1 MSNFVDVMAA
11 SASSL
16 TYPQL
21 RRDIRAGQ
29 LAPVYLLNGE
39 EGYYIDE
46 LVKDFESLVPEDER
60 DFNLYVLYAPES
72 GVDTAMDICRG
83 FPVMADRQVVIL
95 KEAQA
100 IRSDALNKLHYYV
113 SSPNPSTV
121 FVICARGIT
130 VKSRDLVAAVKKNG
144 VIFTSQKLKD
154 REVAPAI
161 AALVKEKGLNIEPKA
176 LAMMRDYVGADLSRL
191 YNEIDKLSF
200 ILGKGAMI
208 TPEVIE
214 RNIGISKDYNNF
226 ELVSAVAALDYGRMM
241 RIAYYFRSNPK
252 NSPTTLTASALFN
265 FFSNLLKCQFS
276 RDKSPSAL
284 MGLLGLKW
292 PVQFKDYE
300 QGLKRYSA
308 RQSLQA
314 ISEIRRFDCMTKG
327 IGSRRNEYDLLQEL
341 LYRLITLKG
350 I

>member
-1 MSNFVDVMAA
+1 MAA
-11 SASSL
+11 PAVSFESILS
-16 TYPQL
+16 
-21 RRDIRAGQ
+21 DINRNR
-29 LAPVYLLNGE
+29 LAPVYILHGE
-39 EGYYIDE
+39 EGFYVDR
-46 LVKDFESLVPEDER
+46 LTAMFESLVPENER
-60 DFNLYVLYAPES
+60 DFNLFTFYAPETGS
-72 GVDTAMDICRG
+72 ARIISACRS
-83 FPVMADRQVVIL
+83 FPMMGERQVVIV

-100 IRSDALNKLHYYV
+100 AQATEINKLSGYV
-113 SSPNPSTV
+113 ASPSNTTV
-121 FVICARGIT
+121 LVICFRGAEAKGKDLLASAKKGGAVVFGSKRVYESKLPT
-130 VKSRDLVAAVKKNG
+130 VIHS
-144 VIFTSQKLKD
+144 F
-154 REVAPAI
+154 
-161 AALVKEKGLNIEPKA
+161 VKEKGLNIEPKA
-176 LAMMRDYVGADLSRL
+176 ITMLGDYIGTDLSRL
-191 YNEIDKLSF
+191 YGEIDKLSLV
-200 ILGKGAMI
+200 LGKGAMV
-208 TPEVIE
+208 TPEAIE

>member
-1 MSNFVDVMAA
+1 MAA
-11 SASSL
+11 PAVSFESIQS
-16 TYPQL
+16 
-21 RRDIRAGQ
+21 DINRNR
-29 LAPVYLLNGE
+29 LAPVYILHGD
-39 EGYYIDE
+39 EGFYVDR
-46 LVKDFESLVPEDER
+46 LTAMFENLVPENER
-60 DFNLYVLYAPES
+60 DFNLFTFYAPETGAARIIS
-72 GVDTAMDICRG
+72 ACRS
-83 FPVMADRQVVIL
+83 FPMMGERQVVIV

-100 IRSDALNKLHYYV
+100 SQATEINKLSGYLA
-113 SSPNPSTV
+113 SPSNTTV
-121 FVICARGIT
+121 LVICFRGAEAKGKDLMASAKKGGAVVYASKRVYDSKLPT
-130 VKSRDLVAAVKKNG
+130 VIQG
-144 VIFTSQKLKD
+144 FI
-154 REVAPAI
+154 
-161 AALVKEKGLNIEPKA
+161 KEKGLNIEPKA
-176 LAMMRDYVGADLSRL
+176 ITMLGDYIGTDLSRL
-191 YNEIDKLSF
+191 YGEIDKLSLV
-200 ILGKGAMI
+200 LGKGAMV
-208 TPEVIE
+208 TPEAIE

-226 ELVSAVAALDYGRMM
+226 ELVSAVAARDYGRMM

-265 FFSNLLKCQFS
+265 FFSGLLKCQFS
-276 RDKSPSAL
+276 KDKSPSSL

-350 I
+350 V